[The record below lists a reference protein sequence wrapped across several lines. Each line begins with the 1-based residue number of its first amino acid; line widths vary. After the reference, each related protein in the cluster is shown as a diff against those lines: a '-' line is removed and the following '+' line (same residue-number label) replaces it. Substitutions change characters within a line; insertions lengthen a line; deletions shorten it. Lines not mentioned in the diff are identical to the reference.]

1 MPLSGDPAIFFGD
14 GVTMK
19 KDTIYSLRMN
29 RKVREALQRASN
41 KERRTVASL
50 LDKIITDFLS
60 QEGYLS
66 DVDFGAE
73 RRKFHRKKLTMPTE
87 TIIKEGADRK
97 SVPGVVLDLSL
108 GGALITYPKSSAVRF
123 SSVGKLPDFG
133 LNLKVPGKEDVLR
146 FDCNT
151 RHMRDTGDEIHIGA
165 SFRDPEEDQLQEL
178 DNHFLESTK
187 EKEAD

>member
-1 MPLSGDPAIFFGD
+1 
-14 GVTMK
+14 MK

-50 LDKIITDFLS
+50 LDKIITDFLTR
-60 QEGYLS
+60 EGYLS

-87 TIIKEGADRK
+87 TVLNEGADQK
-97 SVPGVVLDLSL
+97 TVPGVVLDLSL
-108 GGALITYPKSSAVRF
+108 GGALITYPKSSEVQF

-165 SFRDPEEDQLQEL
+165 SFRNPEEKELQKL
-178 DNHFLESTK
+178 DDHFLEPVK
-187 EKEAD
+187 EKGAD

>member
-1 MPLSGDPAIFFGD
+1 
-14 GVTMK
+14 MK

-73 RRKFHRKKLTMPTE
+73 RRQFHRKKLTMPTE
-87 TIIKEGADRK
+87 TILKEGDDQK
-97 SVPGVVLDLSL
+97 SVAGVVLDLSM
-108 GGALITYPKSSAVRF
+108 GGALITYPKSSDVRF

-133 LNLKVPGKEDVLR
+133 LNLKVPGKEDVLQ

-165 SFRDPEEDQLQEL
+165 SFSDPEQDQLQKL
-178 DNHFLESTK
+178 DDHFLEPNK
-187 EKEAD
+187 KKEADER

>member
-1 MPLSGDPAIFFGD
+1 M
-14 GVTMK
+14 
-19 KDTIYSLRMN
+19 
-29 RKVREALQRASN
+29 
-41 KERRTVASL
+41 ASL
-50 LDKIITDFLS
+50 LDKIITDYLS

-73 RRKFHRKKLTMPTE
+73 RRRFQRKKLTMPTE
-87 TIIKEGADRK
+87 TILKEGAEQK
-97 SVPGVVLDLSL
+97 SVPGVLLDLSM
-108 GGALITYPKSSAVRF
+108 GGALITYPKRSAFRF

-165 SFRDPEEDQLQEL
+165 SFSDPEQDQLQKL
-178 DNHFLESTK
+178 DDHFLEPNK
-187 EKEAD
+187 EKKANER

>member
-1 MPLSGDPAIFFGD
+1 
-14 GVTMK
+14 MK

-50 LDKIITDFLS
+50 LDKIITDFLTR
-60 QEGYLS
+60 EGYLS
-66 DVDFGAE
+66 EIDFGAE

-87 TIIKEGADRK
+87 TILKEGENQK
-97 SVPGVVLDLSL
+97 SVPGVLLDLSL

-133 LNLKVPGKEDVLR
+133 LNLKIPGKEDVLR

-151 RHMRDTGDEIHIGA
+151 KHMRDTGDEIQIGA
-165 SFRDPEEDQLQEL
+165 SFRNPEDNQLQEL
-178 DNHFLESTK
+178 DNRFLEPTK
-187 EKEAD
+187 EKRAD